1 MLNPRLAAPPSSI
14 RDRTEVLEE
23 VKQIVAE
30 RAGRPAERI
39 KETDSLEQDLGLDS
53 LDQVEI
59 VMEVEEEFDL
69 HVPDEVANRAR
80 TVGGIVHEVMNLLE
94 SERDNTP

>member
-1 MLNPRLAAPPSSI
+1 MSRTRNPTFRDSI
-14 RDRTEVLEE
+14 RDRAEVLAE

-30 RAGRPAERI
+30 RAGRSAEGI
-39 KETDSLEQDLGLDS
+39 QETDSLEQDLGLDS

-69 HVPDEVANRAR
+69 NVPDEVANKAR
-80 TVGGIVHEVMNLLE
+80 RVGDIVEGVMNLLQ
-94 SERDNTP
+94 SQAA

>member
-1 MLNPRLAAPPSSI
+1 MLSPRIKTPPKSI
-14 RDRTEVLEE
+14 RDRVEVLEE
-23 VKQIVAE
+23 VRQIVAE
-30 RAGRPAERI
+30 RAGRSAEGI

-69 HVPDEVANRAR
+69 NVPDEVANSAR
-80 TVGGIVHEVMNLLE
+80 TVGGIVDGVMNLLE
-94 SERDNTP
+94 PRAA

>member
-1 MLNPRLAAPPSSI
+1 MSSTRNPTFRDSI
-14 RDRTEVLEE
+14 RDRAEVLAE

-30 RAGRPAERI
+30 RAGRSAEGI

-59 VMEVEEEFDL
+59 VMEVEEAFDL
-69 HVPDEVANRAR
+69 NVPDEVANKAR
-80 TVGGIVHEVMNLLE
+80 RVGDIVEGVMNLLE
-94 SERDNTP
+94 SQAA